1 MNDGAADRG
10 SLVNDEGVV
19 LFGDILRLVN
29 TIGDRASRVMR
40 EATGLTG
47 TEFEVLLRLAR
58 HPENRTT
65 NARLA
70 QELSV
75 DSGGLTRLV
84 ARMETEGLLARHPH
98 PDDRRAMLLEP
109 TDRGREQ
116 LTRALEAHVP
126 QVTADLLEPL
136 TRVER
141 LILREL
147 VSKVLAGAAGGSQQA
162 ASGSCTAQAAH
173 PDSPHAKE
181 TNGDTP

>member
-1 MNDGAADRG
+1 MSEGAVGRE
-10 SLVNDEGVV
+10 SLVDDEGVV

-29 TIGDRASRVMR
+29 TIGDRAARVMR
-40 EATGLTG
+40 DATGLTG

-58 HPENRTT
+58 QPQNRAT

-75 DSGGLTRLV
+75 DSGGLTRLI
-84 ARMETEGLLARHPH
+84 ARMEAAGLLTRHPH
-98 PDDRRAMLLEP
+98 PDDRRATLLEP
-109 TDRGREQ
+109 TPHGWDQ

-136 TRVER
+136 TQVER

-147 VSKVLAGAAGGSQQA
+147 VSKVLTSDAGSRQSATP
-162 ASGSCTAQAAH
+162 GSCTAHESH
-173 PDSPHAKE
+173 PDPPHVKQ